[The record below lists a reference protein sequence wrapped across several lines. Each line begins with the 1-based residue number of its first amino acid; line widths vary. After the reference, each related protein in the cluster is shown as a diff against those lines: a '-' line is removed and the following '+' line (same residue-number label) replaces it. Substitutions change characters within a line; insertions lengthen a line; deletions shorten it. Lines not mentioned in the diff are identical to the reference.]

1 MLWKGLLVVE
11 TKNKA
16 VVKIYGQ
23 EYAIVS
29 DNDREHIQR
38 VSNLVDDKMKEI
50 SAKNK
55 KLSTA
60 MVAVLTALNMAE
72 EFYGEKEKLEELEE
86 MKQAPDQA
94 LEEKENEIAELNE
107 LLKERA
113 LEIEFIEN
121 AAEEKKKAFETMKKN
136 EEHLKEVIVE
146 REASIEEKE
155 KENRIL
161 EGKIE
166 ELKNKLVESEVKLIQ
181 TRTELQEFMEAFEN

>member
-1 MLWKGLLVVE
+1 MLWKGLLPVE

-72 EFYGEKEKLEELEE
+72 EFFGEKEKATELE
-86 MKQAPDQA
+86 KITQAPDEA
-94 LEEKENEIAELNE
+94 LKEKEGEIAELNE

-113 LEIEFIEN
+113 FEIERIEKVV
-121 AAEEKKKAFETMKKN
+121 EDGKKAFGAIKKN
-136 EEHLKEVIVE
+136 DEYLKETIAA
-146 REASIEEKE
+146 REASLEEKE
-155 KENRIL
+155 KENSIL
-161 EGKIE
+161 QEKIE

>member
-50 SAKNK
+50 SEKNK

-72 EFYGEKEKLEELEE
+72 EFYGEKEKLEEI
-86 MKQAPDQA
+86 KQAPDQA

-136 EEHLKEVIVE
+136 EEHLKEVIV
-146 REASIEEKE
+146 
-155 KENRIL
+155 
-161 EGKIE
+161 
-166 ELKNKLVESEVKLIQ
+166 
-181 TRTELQEFMEAFEN
+181 

>member
-72 EFYGEKEKLEELEE
+72 EFFGEKEKATELE
-86 MKQAPDQA
+86 KITQAPDEA
-94 LEEKENEIAELNE
+94 LKEKEGEIAELNE

-113 LEIEFIEN
+113 FEIERIKKVVEDG
-121 AAEEKKKAFETMKKN
+121 KKAFGAIKKN
-136 EEHLKEVIVE
+136 DEYLKETIAA
-146 REASIEEKE
+146 REASLEEKE
-155 KENRIL
+155 KENSIL
-161 EGKIE
+161 QEKIE

>member
-1 MLWKGLLVVE
+1 VE

-72 EFYGEKEKLEELEE
+72 EFFGEKEKATELE
-86 MKQAPDQA
+86 KITQAPDEA
-94 LEEKENEIAELNE
+94 LKEKEGEIAELNE

-113 LEIEFIEN
+113 FEIERIEKVV
-121 AAEEKKKAFETMKKN
+121 EDGKKAFGAIKKN
-136 EEHLKEVIVE
+136 DEYLKETIAA
-146 REASIEEKE
+146 REASLEEKE
-155 KENRIL
+155 KENSIL
-161 EGKIE
+161 QEKIE

>member
-1 MLWKGLLVVE
+1 MG

-50 SAKNK
+50 SAKDK

-60 MVAVLTALNMAE
+60 MIAVLTALNIAE
-72 EFYGEKEKLEELEE
+72 ELFREKDRVEELEKTNKEPDIVLNEKEKEISDLNVMLKERVFEIERIEKVVEEEKKALAAIKKNEE
-86 MKQAPDQA
+86 YLKETISDREAS
-94 LEEKENEIAELNE
+94 LEEKEKDN
-107 LLKERA
+107 RM
-113 LEIEFIEN
+113 LEE
-121 AAEEKKKAFETMKKN
+121 
-136 EEHLKEVIVE
+136 
-146 REASIEEKE
+146 
-155 KENRIL
+155 
-161 EGKIE
+161 KIE

>member
-1 MLWKGLLVVE
+1 ME

-50 SAKNK
+50 SAKSK

-72 EFYGEKEKLEELEE
+72 EFFSEREKVEELEKMNKAPDEALNEKEK
-86 MKQAPDQA
+86 
-94 LEEKENEIAELNE
+94 EIAELNE
-107 LLKERA
+107 LLSERA
-113 LEIEFIEN
+113 VEIERIEKVV
-121 AAEEKKKAFETMKKN
+121 EDGKKAFGAIKRN
-136 EEHLKEVIVE
+136 EEHLKEAIAA
-146 REASIEEKE
+146 REASLEEKE
-155 KENRIL
+155 KENSVL
-161 EGKIE
+161 QGEIE

-181 TRTELQEFMEAFEN
+181 TRTELQEFMEAFKI

>member
-1 MLWKGLLVVE
+1 ME

-72 EFYGEKEKLEELEE
+72 EFFGEREKAEELEKMNKAPDEALNEKEK
-86 MKQAPDQA
+86 
-94 LEEKENEIAELNE
+94 EIAELNE
-107 LLKERA
+107 LLRERA
-113 LEIEFIEN
+113 VEIERIEKVV
-121 AAEEKKKAFETMKKN
+121 EDGKKAFGAIKRN
-136 EEHLKEVIVE
+136 EEYLKEAIAA
-146 REASIEEKE
+146 REASLEEKE
-155 KENRIL
+155 KENSVL